1 MPNPPSLLRKLFH
14 LAWPVLIAQLAV
26 MANGVIDTVMAG
38 RLSAVDLA
46 AVGIGASIYITIF
59 VSVMGLLLALTPTV
73 AQLYGAGQYA
83 EIGEEVRQSIWL
95 ALLLSVV
102 MMFLLLHPE
111 PLLALSQL
119 QPEVEIR
126 VRGYLDALAW
136 SVVPALMFRIFYGFT
151 SGIGKTRPIMMFN
164 LVGLVL
170 KLPLNM
176 WFMYGGLGVEAM
188 GGPGCAVATAI
199 INWLTCLMA
208 WAWCARA
215 EECRDYQL
223 FTGWSAPRWKDIAS
237 LLKLGLPIGA
247 TFFVDVTA
255 FTFMALFIARLGAAT
270 SAAHQIASN
279 LAALAFMLPLSL
291 GNAASV
297 LAGQALGAGDARQA
311 RHAGVATIAIGVT
324 CGVLS
329 GLLLWFG
336 AGFFASLYTA
346 DVEVRQLATLLI
358 GYVAVYHV
366 FDALQAVVM
375 SVLRGY
381 KKTTAPMLIY
391 AVALWGVGLGG
402 GYTLGLTDWVA
413 APAGAPGFWL
423 AAILSL
429 MLGGGLVGVYFDRVS
444 KLARDHD
451 LR

>member
-1 MPNPPSLLRKLFH
+1 M
-14 LAWPVLIAQLAV
+14 I
-26 MANGVIDTVMAG
+26 
-38 RLSAVDLA
+38 
-46 AVGIGASIYITIF
+46 
-59 VSVMGLLLALTPTV
+59 
-73 AQLYGAGQYA
+73 
-83 EIGEEVRQSIWL
+83 
-95 ALLLSVV
+95 
-102 MMFLLLHPE
+102 FLLLHPE

-311 RHAGVATIAIGVT
+311 RHAGVATIAIGLT
-324 CGVLS
+324 CGVLA

-346 DVEVRQLATLLI
+346 DAEVRQLATLLI